1 MDKKSDSFL
10 KTMIIVAG
18 VAVVCLISF
27 LVSLQTSNSE
37 GNSNTNTNTTSSSS
51 IIEKAQS
58 ESATV
63 NDSEM
68 KEFSQIDVD
77 RYLDMYA
84 GKENKV
90 VLVARPTCSY
100 CQIAEPI
107 IKNIAYKYDIEIN
120 YLNTDDFA
128 DDDEA
133 RFIQSDEL
141 FSEGYGTP
149 MLLLVSNNEIVDKVD
164 GLADM
169 DGYVEFF
176 KRNNIISE

>member
-10 KTMIIVAG
+10 KTMIIIAG

-27 LVSLQTSNSE
+27 LVSSQANNSE
-37 GNSNTNTNTTSSSS
+37 GNTNDNSSSSS

-58 ESATV
+58 ESAAV

-68 KEFSQIDVD
+68 KDFSQIDVD
-77 RYLDMYA
+77 RYLDMYT

-107 IKNIAYKYDIEIN
+107 IKNIAYKYDIEVN

-128 DDDEA
+128 DDDESI
-133 RFIQSDEL
+133 FIQSDEL

-149 MLLLVSNNEIVDKVD
+149 MLLLISNNEIVDKVD

-169 DGYVEFF
+169 DGYLDFF

>member
-10 KTMIIVAG
+10 KTMIIIAG

-27 LVSLQTSNSE
+27 LVSSQANNSE
-37 GNSNTNTNTTSSSS
+37 GNTNDNSSSSSS

-58 ESATV
+58 ESAAV

-68 KEFSQIDVD
+68 KDFSQIDVD
-77 RYLDMYA
+77 RYLDMYT
-84 GKENKV
+84 GKKNKV

-107 IKNIAYKYDIEIN
+107 IKNIAYKYDIEVN

-128 DDDEA
+128 DDDES

-149 MLLLVSNNEIVDKVD
+149 MLLLISNNEIVDKVD

-169 DGYVEFF
+169 DGYLDFF